1 MEFYRGK
8 QLRLQGALLTALGLF
23 KMVVGDF
30 PAGPQLRLRIP
41 KTGGMGSIPGRGTKT
56 LQNTQHGQK
65 PKDGSRGLTESLPM
79 WRLRA
84 LDCMPGPSEG
94 LSHLHLPSTL
104 NPVVLTVALLINFP
118 F

>member
-56 LQNTQHGQK
+56 LKAVLFCQK
-65 PKDGSRGLTESLPM
+65 IK
-79 WRLRA
+79 
-84 LDCMPGPSEG
+84 
-94 LSHLHLPSTL
+94 
-104 NPVVLTVALLINFP
+104 F
-118 F
+118 

>member
-1 MEFYRGK
+1 MEFCRGNR
-8 QLRLQGALLTALGLF
+8 LRLQGALLTALGLF
-23 KMVVGDF
+23 KMVMGDF
-30 PAGPQLRLRIP
+30 PAGPQLRLCIP

-56 LQNTQHGQK
+56 LQNTQPGQK
-65 PKDGSRGLTESLPM
+65 TKDGSRGLTEPLPM
-79 WRLRA
+79 CRLRA

-94 LSHLHLPSTL
+94 ISHLPLPSTL